1 MARVLGNPLQA
12 VTLAET
18 LIAVGLL
25 VVVVLLAVALGI
37 SSLRTNQKGSD
48 LTVGSA
54 WGTQV
59 LENFVYSVPDST
71 ASFLD
76 HQQLYIPLSDR
87 QYPVGQHRLPG
98 QTLYY
103 RHGNPGIRNETGHR
117 ERDLG
122 VGHYRPDQGRDRSP
136 VYRHLP
142 FALCALELD
151 LRLSSWSWPWPC
163 CRRFR

>member
-71 ASFLD
+71 ASFWTTSSYTSPYQTD
-76 HQQLYIPLSDR
+76 NIQLGSTDYQAKLFITDMATLGSGTKL
-87 QYPVGQHRLPG
+87 VTVNVTWGSGTIG
-98 QTLYY
+98 QTKAGIGLQSTAISRLLYA
-103 RHGNPGIRNETGHR
+103 H
-117 ERDLG
+117 
-122 VGHYRPDQGRDRSP
+122 
-136 VYRHLP
+136 
-142 FALCALELD
+142 
-151 LRLSSWSWPWPC
+151 
-163 CRRFR
+163 